1 MRTALTIAGS
11 DCSGGAGIQADLKTM
26 MANGVYAMSV
36 ITALTAQNTMGV
48 SGIMEVT
55 PEFLK
60 KQLDA
65 VFTDIK
71 PDAVKIGMVFGTPQ
85 ISAVAAAIQRYQ
97 PPYVVLDPVM
107 VATSGDALL
116 QKSAE
121 DALKEMLFPLAA
133 LLTPNLPEA
142 ERLIGCKISTVTEME
157 TAAEHLGE
165 TYHTA
170 VLIKGGH
177 YMGLGEMMGM
187 KNVKLEL
194 KGNYATL
201 ADLLEAMKDIQFE
214 AGVPELTKHGIGA
227 VIVFPP
233 VDRNNQ
239 VWITGAKG
247 KFTIMRSAEV
257 AGLGNM
263 AKNAV
268 LDTLT
273 DGWSSMSG
281 AFGNKK
287 KRCMELVDI
296 TAKEIKEAGI

>member
-1 MRTALTIAGS
+1 
-11 DCSGGAGIQADLKTM
+11 
-26 MANGVYAMSV
+26 
-36 ITALTAQNTMGV
+36 
-48 SGIMEVT
+48 
-55 PEFLK
+55 
-60 KQLDA
+60 
-65 VFTDIK
+65 
-71 PDAVKIGMVFGTPQ
+71 
-85 ISAVAAAIQRYQ
+85 
-97 PPYVVLDPVM
+97 
-107 VATSGDALL
+107 
-116 QKSAE
+116 
-121 DALKEMLFPLAA
+121 
-133 LLTPNLPEA
+133 
-142 ERLIGCKISTVTEME
+142 
-157 TAAEHLGE
+157 
-165 TYHTA
+165 
-170 VLIKGGH
+170 
-177 YMGLGEMMGM
+177 MGLGEMMGV

-201 ADLLEAMKDIQFE
+201 ADLLEAMKDIRFE

-281 AFGNKK
+281 ARQQEKALHGTGGHYRQRNQRSRNLSLYIEVLFRQQKSPG
-287 KRCMELVDI
+287 LS
-296 TAKEIKEAGI
+296 GILCL

>member
-1 MRTALTIAGS
+1 
-11 DCSGGAGIQADLKTM
+11 
-26 MANGVYAMSV
+26 
-36 ITALTAQNTMGV
+36 
-48 SGIMEVT
+48 
-55 PEFLK
+55 
-60 KQLDA
+60 
-65 VFTDIK
+65 
-71 PDAVKIGMVFGTPQ
+71 
-85 ISAVAAAIQRYQ
+85 
-97 PPYVVLDPVM
+97 
-107 VATSGDALL
+107 
-116 QKSAE
+116 
-121 DALKEMLFPLAA
+121 
-133 LLTPNLPEA
+133 
-142 ERLIGCKISTVTEME
+142 
-157 TAAEHLGE
+157 
-165 TYHTA
+165 
-170 VLIKGGH
+170 
-177 YMGLGEMMGM
+177 MGLGEMMGV

-287 KRCMELVDI
+287 KR
-296 TAKEIKEAGI
+296 

>member
-1 MRTALTIAGS
+1 
-11 DCSGGAGIQADLKTM
+11 
-26 MANGVYAMSV
+26 
-36 ITALTAQNTMGV
+36 
-48 SGIMEVT
+48 
-55 PEFLK
+55 
-60 KQLDA
+60 
-65 VFTDIK
+65 
-71 PDAVKIGMVFGTPQ
+71 
-85 ISAVAAAIQRYQ
+85 
-97 PPYVVLDPVM
+97 
-107 VATSGDALL
+107 
-116 QKSAE
+116 
-121 DALKEMLFPLAA
+121 
-133 LLTPNLPEA
+133 
-142 ERLIGCKISTVTEME
+142 
-157 TAAEHLGE
+157 
-165 TYHTA
+165 
-170 VLIKGGH
+170 
-177 YMGLGEMMGM
+177 MGLGEMMGV

-257 AGLGNM
+257 AGIGTM

-296 TAKEIKEAGI
+296 TAKEIKEAEI